1 MTRQLTGP
9 ALFLVFFTFYGIY
22 AWQIPLLPFEQY
34 EVVDSSTMP
43 KLYAMAG
50 ALFSFLA
57 IVSHIIKS
65 KEPQGEQKPL
75 GITKHTVRQTAIV
88 MLLMVIYS
96 ALLDPLGFIVATL
109 IFLISGFWVMGER
122 RARIVL
128 FASVPM
134 VVFFWLLMNQLLNIY
149 LAPGSLWS

>member
-1 MTRQLTGP
+1 
-9 ALFLVFFTFYGIY
+9 
-22 AWQIPLLPFEQY
+22 
-34 EVVDSSTMP
+34 MP

-75 GITKHTVRQTAIV
+75 GITKHTVRQTAII

-134 VVFFWLLMNQLLNIY
+134 VVFFWLLMTQLLDIY
-149 LAPGSLWS
+149 LAPGSIWS